1 MDAKNSKMKFV
12 VIKLSIMLLYRIMA
26 KIINFFREKAKLKK
40 YRWAHD
46 CSVNGFSKVLQGKKC
61 RWCDMSEEDEIRVFQ
76 EYQKKCEKREKAL
89 SRISLD
95 EFFEI

>member
-1 MDAKNSKMKFV
+1 
-12 VIKLSIMLLYRIMA
+12 MA
-26 KIINFFREKAKLKK
+26 KIINFFREKAKRKK

-46 CSVNGFSKVLQGKKC
+46 CSVNGLSKVLQGEKC
-61 RWCDMSEEDEIRVFQ
+61 RWCYMSEEDEIRVFQ

-89 SRISLD
+89 SRTSLD